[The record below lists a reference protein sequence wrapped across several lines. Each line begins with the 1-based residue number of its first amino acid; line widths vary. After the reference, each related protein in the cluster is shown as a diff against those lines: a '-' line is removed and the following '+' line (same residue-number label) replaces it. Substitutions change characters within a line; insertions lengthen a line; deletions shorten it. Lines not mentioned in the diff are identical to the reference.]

1 MQRNT
6 WRAPVKKH
14 LLNLAN
20 TKNNGT
26 KSLLALSG
34 LYTRIHNHTFGLQE
48 HAVARQ
54 QAHGPEAG
62 NSIARISPGQRER
75 LMALGDARVCLLL
88 LLRVAFNFEQHLWRA
103 RAHSL
108 VYLPSR
114 TSVKKHEGRGYRW
127 GTYREAAASILW
139 AVVKMF
145 PDGSGLWM
153 TSVARPEEIIG
164 PTNKTLFID
173 LDTHNTRNH

>member
-34 LYTRIHNHTFGLQE
+34 LYTRIHNHTFELQE

-62 NSIARISPGQRER
+62 NSIARMSPGQRER

-114 TSVKKHEGRGYRW
+114 TSVKKHERRGYRW
-127 GTYREAAASILW
+127 GTYREAAIRVYYERLL
-139 AVVKMF
+139 KCF
-145 PDGSGLWM
+145 PMVRGFGWQVL
-153 TSVARPEEIIG
+153 RG
-164 PTNKTLFID
+164 QKRL
-173 LDTHNTRNH
+173 LDRLIKRYLLI